1 MIAQV
6 LFFNNFSEKDP
17 HLNAVENDVK
27 KCQNRVVDLAVFPP
41 AGFKLTLKS
50 RLTPGQRL
58 RLALVNL
65 QQHNL
70 RLRSGLSFSLG
81 L

>member
-58 RLALVNL
+58 RLALVN
-65 QQHNL
+65 
-70 RLRSGLSFSLG
+70 F
-81 L
+81 